1 MTNRDKNLI
10 NNFLDLMGINKE
22 TSQRENNIM
31 TNLDKLMEYLPKEK
45 KIEIINLQREI
56 SETLDLVKWE
66 YMDYGAKVN
75 EVIDNFDLEWTPE
88 TVKEINEKA
97 REEKM
102 I

>member
-75 EVIDNFDLEWTPE
+75 EVIDNFNLEWTPE

>member
-97 REEKM
+97 REERM

>member
-1 MTNRDKNLI
+1 MTIRDKNLI

-45 KIEIINLQREI
+45 KIEIIKLQREI
-56 SETLDLVKWE
+56 FETLDLVKWE

-75 EVIDNFDLEWTPE
+75 EVIDNFNLEWTPE